1 MTIWQKISSMWQ
13 IKSMVRLFII
23 LCIMYIM
30 SKLDSSPIMR
40 EKFILL
46 LNGAL
51 AMENAGIE
59 RLQTRI
65 SETIVSEAKQQLQH
79 HLEES
84 KTHVERLT
92 QLLTTIGGQPYQG
105 KMQLP
110 LPGYPQDILQLM
122 NNTMTKEDWE
132 LKRTEEDMI
141 VENAEATCY
150 LMLIQKA
157 QKAGGI
163 FQNAVEP
170 LTLNMNDEQKMVDWI
185 KGNSPIML
193 DKLWSNIESSSA
205 SL

>member
-1 MTIWQKISSMWQ
+1 
-13 IKSMVRLFII
+13 
-23 LCIMYIM
+23 
-30 SKLDSSPIMR
+30 MR

-65 SETIVSEAKQQLQH
+65 SETIVPEAKQQLQH
-79 HLEES
+79 HLDES
-84 KTHVERLT
+84 KTHIERLT

-193 DKLWSNIESSSA
+193 DKLWSNIKSSSA